1 MNKGAR
7 AVKSPLDR
15 LEQPQ
20 GRAHGGCIRGVRCR
34 FQQPEPAL
42 PQLLEQ
48 YRWMHR
54 EGDVR
59 RGTPAEQTFDGKSL
73 PGRRSA
79 SRS

>member
-1 MNKGAR
+1 MTYSRSNP
-7 AVKSPLDR
+7 SP
-15 LEQPQ
+15 
-20 GRAHGGCIRGVRCR
+20 R
-34 FQQPEPAL
+34 FRS
-42 PQLLEQ
+42 LLEQ